1 MSFVRLV
8 AVCLFVGSTSSSA
21 PAATPTVP
29 PPSQAAGEG
38 AANSE
43 PLALSLEAALEAA
56 LANDLGLALEGVNAE
71 AQSFTFAGSWG
82 LFDPVVRASASYTN
96 SQVQQFVFVP
106 NASGGDFQTIQFDA
120 ETKSASTGIDYPL
133 TTGGRLSADLDYSRT
148 DGFNAPLPV
157 SSSLALNFNQ
167 PLLRGR
173 GENYAT
179 SLQRENELR
188 YLKQVERVR
197 QTRQTLYRQV
207 SDAYWDLVSAREQLL
222 VADETLALGREQLE
236 QNKRRLAAGVG
247 TEVEVLQ
254 AETNIAQRVEQQ
266 LLRRVAVKN
275 AEDRLKGLMYPG
287 KSPQTWERE
296 LAPTSALPEQESVP
310 SLDWKAGVA
319 IALQK
324 RSELK
329 QQALEI
335 DVTEQGLVRAVS
347 ERRPTLDLGLQ
358 ARSAIQSANEG
369 DAFDDVFGW
378 ELPQTTVSL
387 NFSTPLGNRQALN
400 NERLARASIRAARI
414 TYDRLESQIVEEV
427 RVAERNARY
436 QLQAVQAAAASRAL
450 AERQLSWEQSR
461 YREGLST
468 NFQVL
473 EFQQQLAESRYSHT
487 LARANL
493 VKALT
498 QLEFAQGVLGERA
511 P

>member
-21 PAATPTVP
+21 PAATPTARP
-29 PPSQAAGEG
+29 PRQALGEG
-38 AANSE
+38 AADAE
-43 PLALSLEAALEAA
+43 PLAISLEAALEAA

-71 AQSFTFAGSWG
+71 VASFTFAGSWG
-82 LFDPVVRASASYTN
+82 RFDPVVRASAAYTN
-96 SQVQQFVFVP
+96 SQVQQFVF
-106 NASGGDFQTIQFDA
+106 AGGGFQTIQFDA
-120 ETKSASTGIDYPL
+120 ETKSASAGIDYPL
-133 TTGGRLSADLDYSRT
+133 TTGGTLSADLDYSRT

-179 SLQRENELR
+179 SQQRENELR
-188 YLKQVERVR
+188 YLKQVERIR
-197 QTRQTLYRQV
+197 QTRQALYRQV

-275 AEDRLKGLMYPG
+275 AEDRLKGLMHPG

-296 LAPTSALPEQESVP
+296 LAPTSKLPEQESAP

-319 IALQK
+319 VALQK

-335 DVTEQGLVRAVS
+335 DASEQGLVRAVS
-347 ERRPTLDLGLQ
+347 ERRPSVDLGLQ

>member
-1 MSFVRLV
+1 MSFVRLA
-8 AVCLFVGSTSSSA
+8 AVYLFLGSASPSA
-21 PAATPTVP
+21 LAAASTVRSP
-29 PPSQAAGEG
+29 LQAVPDG
-38 AANSE
+38 A
-43 PLALSLEAALEAA
+43 PLLLSLEGAIEAA

-71 AQSFTFAGSWG
+71 AASFTFAGSWG
-82 LFDPVVRASASYTN
+82 RFDPVVRASAAYTN
-96 SQVQQFVFVP
+96 SQVQQFVFV
-106 NASGGDFQTIQFDA
+106 GGGAGGGFQTIQFDA
-120 ETKSASTGIDYPL
+120 ETKSASAGIDYPL
-133 TTGGRLSADLDYSRT
+133 TTGGTLSADLDYSRT

-157 SSSLALNFNQ
+157 SSALALNFNQ

-179 SLQRENELR
+179 SQQRENELR
-188 YLKQVERVR
+188 YLKQVERIR
-197 QTRQTLYRQV
+197 QTRQALQRQV
-207 SDAYWDLVSAREQLL
+207 SDAYWDLVAAREQLL

-266 LLRRVAVKN
+266 LLRQVTVKN
-275 AEDRLKGLMYPG
+275 AEDRLKGLMHPG
-287 KSPQTWERE
+287 KSAQTWERE
-296 LAPTSALPEQESVP
+296 LSPTSTLPEQEPAPSV
-310 SLDWKAGVA
+310 DWKAGVA
-319 IALQK
+319 VALQK

-335 DVTEQGLVRAVS
+335 DATEQGLVRAAS
-347 ERRPTLDLGLQ
+347 ERRPSVDLGLQ

-400 NERLARASIRAARI
+400 NERLARANIRAARLA
-414 TYDRLESQIVEEV
+414 YDRLESQIVEEV

-436 QLQAVQAAAASRAL
+436 QLQAVQAASASRAL
-450 AERQLSWEQSR
+450 AERQLTWEQSR